1 NNMKKICLLI
11 PFCLV
16 YIFTQAQGYD
26 TAFGLRLGTEW
37 GATFK
42 QRVAKRTTGEFMVQ
56 HSNKREETTFTL
68 LGEQH
73 FPLLVRNFNVYG
85 GAGLHAGFISNPND
99 DPDLK
104 NPVGLTMIGGAE
116 LSVGKINVSWD
127 IKPSVNVVG
136 GQNRVYAH
144 TGVSVRYII
153 DKRELIRKRSDGEKA
168 RAKRKRGRAKEK
180 RKKKRAKEKEKR
192 KKTGGIRLPKISL

>member
-1 NNMKKICLLI
+1 MKKTLL
-11 PFCLV
+11 FLSLC
-16 YIFTQAQGYD
+16 IFYSFTFAQGYD

-42 QRVAKRTTGEFMVQ
+42 QRLAKRTTGELMVQ
-56 HSNKREETTFTL
+56 HSNKREETTLTL

-73 FPLLVRNFNVYG
+73 FPLLVRNFNIYG
-85 GAGLHAGFISNPND
+85 GGGIHAGFINNPDD

-104 NPVGLTMIGGAE
+104 NPVGLTLIGGAE
-116 LSVGKINVSWD
+116 ISIGKINLSWD

-153 DKRELIRKRSDGEKA
+153 DKRELIRKRSDKEKV
-168 RAKRKRGRAKEK
+168 RAKKKRQKAKEK

-192 KKTGGIRLPKISL
+192 GGGINWPFKTTG